1 MSVRTGMKLVTSM
14 TVLRVVVSGEEGWHA
29 RPITT
34 FANLVADSGLLVTIG
49 RPGETQVRADS
60 VLSLMTLGVRH
71 LEELVITVDST
82 DVESVAV
89 ADFLE
94 RAAKLF

>member
-1 MSVRTGMKLVTSM
+1 MS
-14 TVLRVVVSGEEGWHA
+14 VLRVVVGGEEGWHA
-29 RPITT
+29 RPITA
-34 FANLVADSGLLVTIG
+34 FATLVADSGLLVTIG
-49 RPGETQVRADS
+49 RPGQVQVRADS

-71 LEELVITVDST
+71 LEELEISVD
-82 DVESVAV
+82 DANVESGAV